1 MRTTLTLDESIA
13 RELKKRARDEGK
25 SFKSVVNETLLRGL
39 SPPGPQPRRYRLR
52 TASLGGPLPGIDLD
66 KALALAGALE
76 DAERARKL
84 SRGR

>member
-1 MRTTLTLDESIA
+1 VRTTLTLDETIA
-13 RELKKRARDEGK
+13 RELKRRARDEGK
-25 SFKSVVNETLLRGL
+25 PFKTVVNETLLRGL
-39 SPPGPQPRRYRLR
+39 STPPRRARYRLP
-52 TASLGGPLPGIDLD
+52 TFSLGGPQEGVDLN

>member
-1 MRTTLTLDESIA
+1 MRTTLTLEESIA
-13 RELKKRARDEGK
+13 RELKRRARDEGK

-39 SPPGPQPRRYRLR
+39 SPPGRQPKRYKLR
-52 TASLGGPLPGIDLD
+52 TVSLGGPLPGIDLD
-66 KALALAGALE
+66 KALTLAGELE